1 MQGRTDAV
9 DAPRSRTSPTA
20 NMPARQR
27 RRELADLIAAGIA
40 RAVAG
45 RTEPP
50 ADDIVFAED
59 SAIHGLALSPESRL
73 SVTTRVPRKEPA
85 RNESKAGECA

>member
-9 DAPRSRTSPTA
+9 AVPRLRTSRA
-20 NMPARQR
+20 GSMPARQR

-45 RTEPP
+45 RAELP
-50 ADDIVFAED
+50 ADVIVFAED
-59 SAIHGLALSPESRL
+59 SAVDGLALSPESRL
-73 SVTTRVPRKEPA
+73 SVHTVAKTD
-85 RNESKAGECA
+85 RNESKAGEHA

>member
-9 DAPRSRTSPTA
+9 AAPRPRTSRATGMSA
-20 NMPARQR
+20 TQR
-27 RRELADLIAAGIA
+27 RRELAGLIAAGIA

-45 RTEPP
+45 RTESP

-59 SAIHGLALSPESRL
+59 SAVDGLALSPESRL
-73 SVTTRVPRKEPA
+73 SVHTGGEPD
-85 RNESKAGECA
+85 RNEFKAGERA

>member
-1 MQGRTDAV
+1 MQVRTDAV
-9 DAPRSRTSPTA
+9 ATPRPRTSRATS
-20 NMPARQR
+20 MSARQR

-45 RTEPP
+45 RTESP

-59 SAIHGLALSPESRL
+59 SAVDGLALSPESRL
-73 SVTTRVPRKEPA
+73 SVQTVAKTD
-85 RNESKAGECA
+85 RNESKAGEHA